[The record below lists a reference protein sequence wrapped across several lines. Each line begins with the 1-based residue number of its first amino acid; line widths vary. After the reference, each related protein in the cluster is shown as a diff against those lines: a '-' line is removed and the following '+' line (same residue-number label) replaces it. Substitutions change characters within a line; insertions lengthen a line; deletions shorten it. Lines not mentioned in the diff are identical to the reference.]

1 METKDFLQL
10 MKKRKMTVISITL
23 IFVII
28 GLVITLAQPLKYRS
42 SSRLLILQPNTA
54 ADAYAVA
61 RSNQYIGGLISEVIY
76 SGAFLD
82 SLKAS
87 TFTFDRNYFNG
98 TYKQNIKE
106 WKKTVYAKSGG
117 DTGVI
122 DIEIYHTNPEEAKN
136 ISLAVNQLII
146 SGQSPYKFN
155 AAQTKISVIDQPIVS
170 SFPVKPNIAIN
181 LGLGLL
187 FGFLS
192 ACSYIYLFPKES
204 LSEAVAK
211 ELFSEPENKVRYEEP
226 EFEVAAPAYIPVQNI
241 VTDYLPEYSPE
252 IAPEIVPENLP
263 VYAQET
269 EQEIEVESAPEVM
282 ESPEINEAS
291 FKTPYNFKGN
301 INNVLGE

>member
-1 METKDFLQL
+1 MEIKDFLQL
-10 MKKRKMTVISITL
+10 MKNRKMTVISITL

-87 TFTFDRNYFNG
+87 SFTFDRNYFNG

-136 ISLAVNQLII
+136 ISLAVNELII

-170 SFPVKPNIAIN
+170 TFPVKPNIAIN

-204 LSEAVAK
+204 LSEAMAK
-211 ELFSEPENKVRYEEP
+211 ELFSEPENEVGYIEP
-226 EFEVAAPAYIPVQNI
+226 TFEAQPAYIPVQNN

-269 EQEIEVESAPEVM
+269 EFESAPEII
-282 ESPEINEAS
+282 ETPEINETN